1 MNITS
6 VQGQDLYKIIAG
18 NSYDDDYKK
27 VTNEELAKHG
37 FTKVGNFDRFELS
50 KKSTDPSKI
59 QDGVDVSSIESIL
72 SDTSGRINLVLI
84 KAKVNGGNLN
94 VVNGFSTTLSENE
107 IASYIGGIGKRID
120 EAYAGGKFT
129 EDEYNQLNDSLKEY
143 AEAVTAANE
152 RAIASWTIVGENM
165 KERSMLMKNG
175 IQPAKDNE
183 ERPFEDRI
191 AAKRAEMNE
200 RINNYIKNVFSFDRS
215 RLWDLINL
223 FRYSK

>member
-18 NSYDDDYKK
+18 NSYDEDFKK

-37 FTKVGNFDRFELS
+37 FKKVGNFDSFNLS
-50 KKSTDPSKI
+50 KKSTDPTKI

-84 KAKVNGGNLN
+84 KAKVNGGLN
-94 VVNGFSTTLSENE
+94 VTDGFSTTLSENE

-120 EAYAGGKFT
+120 EAYAQGKFT

-143 AEAVTAANE
+143 AEAVTAKNE
-152 RAIASWTIVGENM
+152 RAIASWTIVRENAN
-165 KERSMLMKNG
+165 ERSMLMKNG
-175 IQPAKDNE
+175 VRSDKDNDALPFE
-183 ERPFEDRI
+183 ERI
-191 AAKRAEMNE
+191 AEKRAEMND

-215 RLWDLINL
+215 HLWNLINL

>member
-18 NSYDDDYKK
+18 NSYDEDFKK

-37 FTKVGNFDRFELS
+37 FKKVGNFDSFNLS
-50 KKSTDPSKI
+50 KKSTDPTKI

-84 KAKVNGGNLN
+84 KAKVNGGLN
-94 VVNGFSTTLSENE
+94 VTDGFSTTLSENE

-120 EAYAGGKFT
+120 EAYAQGKFT
-129 EDEYNQLNDSLKEY
+129 KDEYDQLNDSLKEY
-143 AEAVTAANE
+143 AEAVTAHNE
-152 RAIASWTIVGENM
+152 RAIASWSIIRDSAGERM
-165 KERSMLMKNG
+165 QSAKNG
-175 IQPAKDNE
+175 VQSDTGASSFQE
-183 ERPFEDRI
+183 RI
-191 AAKRAEMNE
+191 AERRAEMNE

>member
-18 NSYDDDYKK
+18 NSYDEDFKK

-37 FTKVGNFDRFELS
+37 FKKVGNFDSFNLS
-50 KKSTDPSKI
+50 KKSTDPTKI

-84 KAKVNGGNLN
+84 KAKVNGGLN
-94 VVNGFSTTLSENE
+94 VTDGFSTTLSENE

-120 EAYAGGKFT
+120 EAYAQGKFT

-143 AEAVTAANE
+143 AEAVTAHNE
-152 RAIASWTIVGENM
+152 RAIASWSIIRDSAR
-165 KERSMLMKNG
+165 ERMQSAKNG
-175 IQPAKDNE
+175 VQSDTESLSFE
-183 ERPFEDRI
+183 ERI
-191 AAKRAEMNE
+191 AEKRAEMNE

-215 RLWDLINL
+215 HLWDLINL